1 MATTDVDA
9 CPPTMARSR
18 SFHMFPY
25 LHEDI
30 KTTVLSFLAD
40 APFEEMPENYLKS
53 SLTHSLPQV
62 SKKFRT
68 LASSDLY
75 WKEAVVRQLVREPF
89 LWKEALR
96 KMNSSSRSNE
106 NVEEEKENSIT
117 AEELAQETFAS
128 NEYASYKSLYQNV
141 VTKYLRYK
149 GPVFHME
156 GQRKFVSVTLV

>member
-1 MATTDVDA
+1 
-9 CPPTMARSR
+9 
-18 SFHMFPY
+18 
-25 LHEDI
+25 
-30 KTTVLSFLAD
+30 
-40 APFEEMPENYLKS
+40 
-53 SLTHSLPQV
+53 
-62 SKKFRT
+62 
-68 LASSDLY
+68 
-75 WKEAVVRQLVREPF
+75 VREPF